1 MKSVF
6 SIILSVLLLC
16 GCSQKHTAVVD
27 QSVDI
32 VAGKD
37 IVVRDYVVSVSRR
50 DGNSIEGVRIV
61 QREPDGKETTITA
74 DTGTLTQGRK
84 ENVEAR
90 PTDAKTKDRLLVA
103 VIHNSVTMTLSNAL
117 VQTKTQNGTT
127 KMMVEKLELAF

>member
-1 MKSVF
+1 MKSVV
-6 SIILSVLLLC
+6 STILSVLLLC

-27 QSVDI
+27 ESVDI

-37 IVVRDYVVSVSRR
+37 IVVRDYVVSVKKR
-50 DGNSIEGVRIV
+50 DGSSIEGVRIV
-61 QREPDGKETTITA
+61 HREPDGKETTITA

-90 PTDAKTKDRLLVA
+90 PTDEKTQERLRVV
-103 VIHNSVTMTLSNAL
+103 VIHNSVTLTLSNAL
-117 VQTKTQNGTT
+117 VQTKTQSGTT